1 MLAGRNDAL
10 GTAFASTADLA
21 SALRRAKAAHAE
33 NHKRA
38 GRSHLFHRSG
48 QDENWPAW
56 YAAYLAAGAGR
67 GTDPPT

>member
-1 MLAGRNDAL
+1 VLAGRNDAA

-56 YAAYLAAGAGR
+56 YAAYLAAEQA